1 MGTTADKLA
10 KLAETKEAIR
20 TAIESKGVEV
30 STSEPFSAYPAKINA
45 IAGGVGRSLITI
57 NVTLDGAANRITEG
71 ATISVTNNATG
82 EVVERVWDGSTI
94 QITVESLSEYSIK
107 CSKITSYSSPK
118 KVTFIP
124 ANGVSYDYTFDYITP
139 PVGVYLLTTD
149 DELILPANWKSSYEC
164 AGVYVG
170 FSQASSLAY
179 SKYVLAP
186 EIVPITTLK
195 LKKTSYSDIR
205 TGADDLAK
213 NEYGLGNVI
222 GSYNFHGLSNTQYV
236 VNNYSG
242 AFAEA
247 WNYPFKTGA
256 RGFVPSLLELRDVI
270 ALHGEQIVEA
280 YAAIGVEFPYS
291 VSYADLNDWFVSTIQ
306 SSTPSRCAVT
316 DSLYSYGWGY
326 GSEDF
331 NISNNA
337 NTTIPFSVY

>member
-30 STSEPFSAYPAKINA
+30 STSEPFSAYPEKINA

-124 ANGVSYDYTFDYITP
+124 ANGVSYDYTLDYITP

-149 DELILPANWKSSYEC
+149 DELIAPAEWNGSYQC
-164 AGVYVG
+164 VGVYVG
-170 FSQASSLAY
+170 VSSSVIPY
-179 SKYVLAP
+179 SRYVLAP
-186 EIVPITTLK
+186 EAVNLTTGSVNESRYNK
-195 LKKTSYSDIR
+195 IIE
-205 TGADDLAK
+205 GARAIAK
-213 NEYGLGNVI
+213 DEYGYTHTA
-222 GSYNFHGLSNTQYV
+222 GSEKYHGLSNTKYIV
-236 VNNYSG
+236 SEYTALS
-242 AFAEA
+242 EA
-247 WNYPFKTGA
+247 WNYPFKNGA
-256 RGFVPSLLELRDVI
+256 QGFVASLQELLYVVVMNRI
-270 ALHGEQIVEA
+270 TINEA
-280 YAAIGVEFPYS
+280 YSAIGVQFPYAI
-291 VSYADLNDWFVSTIQ
+291 SYTDTNNWYITLIH
-306 SSTPSRCAVT
+306 SSTPVRKKITAGT
-316 DSLYSYGWGY
+316 TTLYQYGWAY
-326 GSEDF
+326 GGS
-331 NISNNA
+331 SLTNA
-337 NTTIPFSVY
+337 TETTIPFSIY